1 MRAETVG
8 TGLQMGAI
16 GGPLVM
22 TEAEDDARELPSGTK
37 CDAVVRALVI
47 AEHIAGRRVTRACTW
62 NELDEGRH
70 VGRGSTALQ
79 TNGVI
84 RVVINSLQLQ

>member
-16 GGPLVM
+16 GGPLAM
-22 TEAEDDARELPSGTK
+22 TDAEDDARELPSGTK

-47 AEHIAGRRVTRACTW
+47 A
-62 NELDEGRH
+62 
-70 VGRGSTALQ
+70 
-79 TNGVI
+79 
-84 RVVINSLQLQ
+84 